1 MRRRRFL
8 ACAALAGLAGC
19 LGSESE
25 DRAASDGETPAGGTD
40 WEPASTAASTT
51 EGPGTR
57 SSERATSPSEE
68 NTGSNGRTE
77 SENGGEGG
85 RDSNERTEALE
96 NGETWQADRAQVAA
110 EKSQAG
116 RAIEFELTTAPP
128 RKCGRTCRKLRAA
141 LTNAGSEAARDV
153 AVQTTLR
160 SGGTVLRERRDAVG
174 DLPPGSTYRANERVE
189 LGPLEALRVR
199 RSGAITIEQV
209 VVSATR
215 REVFRRRIE
224 L

>member
-25 DRAASDGETPAGGTD
+25 DRAASGGETPADGSD
-40 WEPASTAASTT
+40 WEPVSTAAST
-51 EGPGTR
+51 EGRTR
-57 SSERATSPSEE
+57 NSGRARSPSEE
-68 NTGSNGRTE
+68 NTGSNGGTG
-77 SENGGEGG
+77 SEDGGEGE
-85 RDSNERTEALE
+85 RDDNEGTEAFE

-110 EKSQAG
+110 EDSGTG
-116 RAIEFELTTAPP
+116 RAIEFELRTTPP
-128 RKCGRTCRKLRAA
+128 RKCGRTCRTLRAV
-141 LTNAGSEAARDV
+141 LTNAGSEGARDV
-153 AVQTTLR
+153 AMRTTLR
-160 SGGTVLRERRDAVG
+160 SGGIVLRERRDAVG
-174 DLPPGSTYRANERVE
+174 DLSPGSTYQASERVE

-199 RSGAITIEQV
+199 RNGAITVEQV